1 MATRVQ
7 KYDFAISQ
15 SISGSFKTN
24 DTVEA
29 SFLSKAN
36 TTTANGYITQF
47 VDLKYSVSSE
57 SISLQE
63 FPKGTFPEQFFIRNS
78 YTTQSFTAGIP
89 EDIQYVEFLLTGS
102 LDGTGSNLYNSGS
115 NNYNDNLKLDYDQ
128 FQLKIHQPKTE
139 LTDSGLLVF
148 TSPNKFIKANSD
160 GVEIKGGNIEAE
172 KVTTQQLEVFGDTT
186 IFGDITATA
195 NTPYDSTPNEVS
207 TTGAAGNVSTFARG
221 DHTHDLSF
229 STLNTIAQ
237 EGEFTNLSGSKQ
249 STGSFGKLEV
259 HTGGTADHTLI
270 VEDVDTGI
278 GHPNIR
284 STGTLFLQQGTS
296 GTTQVGGDFVP
307 TNTRTKNLGSTGR
320 EFQEAYIVSSSVSQW

>member
-1 MATRVQ
+1 MSRVQ

-15 SISGSFKTN
+15 SISGSFKAN

-36 TTTANGYITQF
+36 TSTANGYITQF

-63 FPKGTFPEQFFIRNS
+63 FPKGTFPEQFFIGNT
-78 YTTQSFTAGIP
+78 YATKSFTAGIP
-89 EDIQYVEFLLTGS
+89 VDIQYVEFLLTGS

-115 NNYNDNLKLDYDQ
+115 NNYNDSLQIDYDD

-148 TSPNKFIKANSD
+148 TSPNKYIRANSD
-160 GVEIKGGNIEAE
+160 GVEIKGGQIEAE
-172 KVTTQQLEVFGDTT
+172 KIITQQLEVFGDTT

-207 TTGAAGNVSTFARG
+207 TTGNAGNVSTFARG
-221 DHTHDLSF
+221 DHTHDLPF
-229 STLNTIAQ
+229 TTLNTIAQ
-237 EGEFTNLSGSKQ
+237 EGEFTNLSGSST
-249 STGSFGKLEV
+249 STGSFGK
-259 HTGGTADHTLI
+259 I
-270 VEDVDTGI
+270 I
-278 GHPNIR
+278 
-284 STGTLFLQQGTS
+284 ST
-296 GTTQVGGDFVP
+296 DM
-307 TNTRTKNLGSTGR
+307 
-320 EFQEAYIVSSSVSQW
+320 SVSDLTLVSESLR